1 MRTTSRTT
9 KPAKRIRRELR
20 IDPYVVQGTWTRDE
34 LLQAR
39 GMPVT
44 HTAHPERHHSKAA

>member
-9 KPAKRIRRELR
+9 HPANRSRRELR
-20 IDPYVVQGTWTRDE
+20 IDPYVVQGTWTREE

-44 HTAHPERHHSKAA
+44 HARRSTARRPKAA

>member
-1 MRTTSRTT
+1 MRKTSRSTH
-9 KPAKRIRRELR
+9 PASLPRRELR

-44 HTAHPERHHSKAA
+44 HARRPAKRHAKAA

>member
-9 KPAKRIRRELR
+9 HPAKRIRRELR

-44 HTAHPERHHSKAA
+44 HAAPAKRHHPKAA